1 VHEEDAWARH
11 EVIVK
16 DVHEVAEF
24 RPNHAAPLCYK
35 RRRDSAILAAPMQA
49 ASPSSFEPAGAG
61 GLLLAVLVLCI
72 GAGVLVGWLAG
83 SAGIGALIGAV
94 LGILGG
100 IFAVYRR
107 YRGVI

>member
-1 VHEEDAWARH
+1 
-11 EVIVK
+11 
-16 DVHEVAEF
+16 
-24 RPNHAAPLCYK
+24 
-35 RRRDSAILAAPMQA
+35 MQA

-72 GAGVLVGWLAG
+72 GVGVAFGWLAG
-83 SAGIGALIGAV
+83 SPGIGVLIGAV
-94 LGILGG
+94 VGILGG

>member
-1 VHEEDAWARH
+1 M
-11 EVIVK
+11 
-16 DVHEVAEF
+16 
-24 RPNHAAPLCYK
+24 L
-35 RRRDSAILAAPMQA
+35 A

-72 GAGVLVGWLAG
+72 GAGVGLGALAG
-83 SAGIGALIGAV
+83 STGIGVLIGAV
-94 LGILGG
+94 VGILGG

>member
-1 VHEEDAWARH
+1 
-11 EVIVK
+11 
-16 DVHEVAEF
+16 
-24 RPNHAAPLCYK
+24 
-35 RRRDSAILAAPMQA
+35 MQA

-72 GAGVLVGWLAG
+72 GVGILIGWLAG
-83 SAGIGALIGAV
+83 APAIGILIGAV
-94 LGILGG
+94 AGILGG

>member
-1 VHEEDAWARH
+1 M
-11 EVIVK
+11 
-16 DVHEVAEF
+16 
-24 RPNHAAPLCYK
+24 L
-35 RRRDSAILAAPMQA
+35 A

-72 GAGVLVGWLAG
+72 AAGVGLGALAG
-83 SAGIGALIGAV
+83 SAGIGVLIGAV
-94 LGILGG
+94 VGILGG

>member
-1 VHEEDAWARH
+1 
-11 EVIVK
+11 
-16 DVHEVAEF
+16 
-24 RPNHAAPLCYK
+24 
-35 RRRDSAILAAPMQA
+35 MQA

-83 SAGIGALIGAV
+83 STGIGALIGAV

-100 IFAVYRR
+100 ILAVYRR

>member
-1 VHEEDAWARH
+1 
-11 EVIVK
+11 
-16 DVHEVAEF
+16 
-24 RPNHAAPLCYK
+24 
-35 RRRDSAILAAPMQA
+35 MQA

-72 GAGVLVGWLAG
+72 GVGVVLGWLAG
-83 SAGIGALIGAV
+83 SPGIGVLLGAV
-94 LGILGG
+94 VGILGG